1 MRGCARRAP
10 LQFARSSPVPTRPT
24 APRSP
29 DCPQPVRR
37 RRAYSNTRR
46 DISPARPMTAR
57 AAPRA
62 HLAPPPAC
70 PPPARQPPHACRAP
84 RSSWESGGPSPSPRR
99 GPAASPRP
107 AWIPLPVRGG
117 PAPASHACSP
127 PRGGPARVPY
137 LRASPRPAPGFPNL
151 SPPMHPIRLLTPPGQ
166 CRARGCVT
174 AALPSATKAD
184 KYPK

>member
-70 PPPARQPPHACRAP
+70 PPPGPAAAPRVPRSALQLGKRGSVSFPAP
-84 RSSWESGGPSPSPRR
+84 RSRRVPPPRVDPSARPRW
-99 GPAASPRP
+99 PRARFP
-107 AWIPLPVRGG
+107 RVL
-117 PAPASHACSP
+117 PASRWPRACSLSQ
-127 PRGGPARVPY
+127 GVPTPCSGVPKP
-137 LRASPRPAPGFPNL
+137 LTPHAPH
-151 SPPMHPIRLLTPPGQ
+151 SPPDTPWAVQGTGLRD
-166 CRARGCVT
+166 CC
-174 AALPSATKAD
+174 AALCHQSRQIS
-184 KYPK
+184 